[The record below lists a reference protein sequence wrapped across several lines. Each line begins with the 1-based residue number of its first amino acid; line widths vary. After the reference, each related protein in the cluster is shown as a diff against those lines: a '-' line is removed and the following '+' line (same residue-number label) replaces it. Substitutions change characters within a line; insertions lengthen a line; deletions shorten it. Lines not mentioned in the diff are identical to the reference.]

1 MTGAAVSQKV
11 VIADDDPDIR
21 ALVAISVGK
30 AGMSLVAEVGDGDAA
45 WDAIQKFMPDLVILD
60 VAMPGKT
67 GLEVCEL
74 MRADSSLD
82 GVHILLLSASAD
94 ENSIANGLAAGAADY
109 LSKPFSPRKL
119 IAKLTEHFGSTE

>member
-45 WDAIQKFMPDLVILD
+45 WDAIQKFVPDMVILD

-74 MRADSSLD
+74 VRADSSLD

-119 IAKLTEHFGSTE
+119 VAKLTEQFGGTE

>member
-45 WDAIQKFMPDLVILD
+45 WDAIQKFVPDMVILD

-74 MRADSSLD
+74 VRADSSLD

-119 IAKLTEHFGSTE
+119 IAKLTEQFGGTE